1 MAQREILTTN
11 TMFTERHTWLVSRV
25 SKIESMGEMEVI
37 EKVLLGILLYCRAIT
52 TMANLTGAFI
62 EPWGRSFGGGL
73 DRQLPLRDR
82 CRHLADRIGVPFLT
96 IRCQY
101 RYVMVL
107 LHLLH
112 VLQHTHI
119 PMPMNLFEPSRRPK
133 PEIKTTI
140 LLNHRQIQILHLK
153 TVHHLRPPP

>member
-1 MAQREILTTN
+1 
-11 TMFTERHTWLVSRV
+11 
-25 SKIESMGEMEVI
+25 MGEMEVI
-37 EKVLLGILLYCRAIT
+37 EKVLLGILLYCRALT

-62 EPWGRSFGGGL
+62 EPWGWSFGGL

-101 RYVMVL
+101 QYVMVL

-112 VLQHTHI
+112 VLLQHTHI
-119 PMPMNLFEPSRRPK
+119 RDIPVPMIF
-133 PEIKTTI
+133 
-140 LLNHRQIQILHLK
+140 
-153 TVHHLRPPP
+153 